1 VTTIKATC
9 PACLQSVS
17 LWSADVLLTVCP
29 DPAFSNVG
37 FRCPRCFQQVT
48 AYADAKRVA
57 LLRAEKVRE
66 ISVHRDEADDAPMSG
81 AMTLDDLIAFGLAL
95 EKTPNGRNP
104 KDDPARAS

>member
-1 VTTIKATC
+1 VTIIKATC
-9 PACLQSVS
+9 PACRHDVS
-17 LWSADVLLTVCP
+17 LWPADVLLTVCP

-48 AYADAKRVA
+48 AHADAKRA
-57 LLRAEKVRE
+57 SLLRAEKVRE
-66 ISVHRDEADDAPMSG
+66 ISVTRDEADDAPMAG
-81 AMTLDDLIAFGLAL
+81 ALTQDHLIAFGLAL